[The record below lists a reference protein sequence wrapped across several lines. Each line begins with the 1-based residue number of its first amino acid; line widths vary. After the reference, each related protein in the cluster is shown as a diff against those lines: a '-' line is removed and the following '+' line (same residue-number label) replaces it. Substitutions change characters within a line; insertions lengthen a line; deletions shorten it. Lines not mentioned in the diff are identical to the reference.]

1 MKNIDTRVQYTKQKF
16 RTAILEILQGKSID
30 KITVKEICD
39 KAGLNR
45 GTFYLHY
52 DSPASLLKEIE
63 NQFLEENDRLFDSFW
78 KEGREQNIITA
89 LFSYIK
95 ANSDLFCVL
104 LGPHGDP
111 YFAGDFFDKMH
122 NVVLEQWHLEF
133 PEYTRED
140 LDFIFEY
147 VLIGSTRLILNWL
160 HDSKGI
166 PSSDFA
172 KRIERLGHHTLMAI
186 KEF

>member
-1 MKNIDTRVQYTKQKF
+1 MKNTDTRVQYTKQKL
-16 RTAILEILQGKSID
+16 RIAVLDILQEKSID

-63 NQFLEENDRLFDSFW
+63 NQFLEENGRIFDRFW
-78 KEGREQNIITA
+78 REGREQNIIAA

-95 ANSDLFCVL
+95 ENSDVFCVL
-104 LGPHGDP
+104 MGPHGNP
-111 YFAGDFFDKMH
+111 YFASDFFDGMH
-122 NVVLEQWHLEF
+122 DLVLEQWHLEF
-133 PEYTRED
+133 PDYSRDD

-172 KRIERLGHHTLMAI
+172 KRIERLGHYALMAI
-186 KEF
+186 REF

>member
-1 MKNIDTRVQYTKQKF
+1 MKNIDTRVQYTKQKL
-16 RTAILEILQGKSID
+16 RTAIMELLQGKSID
-30 KITVKEICD
+30 KITVKEICE

-52 DSPASLLKEIE
+52 NCPAALLKDIE
-63 NQFLEENDRLFDSFW
+63 NQFIEESERLFDSFW
-78 KEGREQNIITA
+78 RENRQQNIMAA
-89 LFSYIK
+89 LFAHIK
-95 ANSDLFCVL
+95 RNSDIFCVL
-104 LGPHGDP
+104 MGPHGNP
-111 YFAGDFFDKMH
+111 YFVSDFFDSMRDG
-122 NVVLEQWHLEF
+122 VLEQWHLEF
-133 PEYTRED
+133 PEYSRDD

-160 HDSKGI
+160 HDSRGI

-172 KRIERLGHHTLMAI
+172 KRIERMGHHALMAI